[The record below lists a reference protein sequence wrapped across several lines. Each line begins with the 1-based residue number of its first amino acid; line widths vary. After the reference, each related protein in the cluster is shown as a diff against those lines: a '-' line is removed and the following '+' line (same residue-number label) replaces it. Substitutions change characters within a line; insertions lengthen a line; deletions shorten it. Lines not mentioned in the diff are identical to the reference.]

1 MLNLTKSMEE
11 VKCGS
16 EKGIYLISV
25 MHIHVSEAAVAWML
39 GNPALVPE
47 VFWALTIKPEK

>member
-39 GNPALVPE
+39 GNPALVPK